1 VERTARQAVKR
12 RTGRTP
18 GVALLRALLV
28 AGLATCGGDQGRAP
42 SSSLDKAAQTSAPTV
57 ATALAM
63 RRAGRVE
70 EARRAYEELA
80 RAEPRDA
87 LAWWGWAELLRHD
100 LRDWRGAENAYIGAL
115 EADPSLAGARWDH
128 ATLLA
133 RLERHDEAL
142 VALEGLLRDLPTD
155 SPLRGPAE
163 LLATETRL
171 RRLEAGR

>member
-1 VERTARQAVKR
+1 VNR
-12 RTGRTP
+12 RGQRA
-18 GVALLRALLV
+18 ALARALLAAAPCACGP
-28 AGLATCGGDQGRAP
+28 AGDVSSFLDKPAPAAAP
-42 SSSLDKAAQTSAPTV
+42 SIES
-57 ATALAM
+57 ALAL

-80 RAEPRDA
+80 RQEPRDA

-100 LRDWRGAENAYIGAL
+100 LRDWRGAENAYLGAL
-115 EADPSLAGARWDH
+115 EADPLLVGARWDH

-133 RLERHDEAL
+133 RLGRHDEASIS
-142 VALEGLLRDLPTD
+142 LEALLRDLPPD

-171 RRLEAGR
+171 RRIEAGR